1 MNQTDKKE
9 LQKVIKQLSTLSPI
23 LNEMVDKVKEREQLQ
38 SIIENLKSIEPILEP
53 IVDEAVVKAEDL
65 TDRKRET
72 YKGEVIEK
80 LADDLQRAF
89 DNLQECISYLE
100 YTIGE

>member
-38 SIIENLKSIEPILEP
+38 SIIENLKSIEPTLE
-53 IVDEAVVKAEDL
+53 IITDEAIVKAENL
-65 TDRKRET
+65 TDRQRDT
-72 YKGEVIEK
+72 YKGETIEK
-80 LADDLQRAF
+80 IGEDLQSAF
-89 DNLQECISYLE
+89 DKLQECISYLE
-100 YTIGE
+100 YTIEE